1 MRSLCSCFRL
11 VKLFSLQD
19 PAVTDVAIA
28 ALNGLKMGDKTLSV
42 RRASARFVFW
52 CWLFVS
58 LVSIAFVTILFKLE
72 EMDNC
77 VQYQCSIFPVP
88 KCHKD
93 DVDGYQFDSWK
104 ADSQVTVAW
113 DGLSNQK
120 LNCVWPTWSLSYTP
134 VHVCV
139 WLRWNVVTE

>member
-1 MRSLCSCFRL
+1 M
-11 VKLFSLQD
+11 LFSLQD

-77 VQYQCSIFPVP
+77 AAPIYAFVTSAAFS
-88 KCHKD
+88 
-93 DVDGYQFDSWK
+93 QF
-104 ADSQVTVAW
+104 
-113 DGLSNQK
+113 
-120 LNCVWPTWSLSYTP
+120 
-134 VHVCV
+134 
-139 WLRWNVVTE
+139 WNVTKMMWMVISSIHDQQILKWLLHEMG